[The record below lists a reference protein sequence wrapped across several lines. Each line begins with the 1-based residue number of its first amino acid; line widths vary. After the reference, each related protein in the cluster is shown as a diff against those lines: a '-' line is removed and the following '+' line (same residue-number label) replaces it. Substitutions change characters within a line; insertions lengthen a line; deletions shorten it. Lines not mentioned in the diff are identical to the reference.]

1 MAFTGSAL
9 RSGKLLVATAFVLGT
24 LTTVSHAYTQQ
35 QQEMC
40 AGDAMR
46 LCSAYI
52 PDVDRITAC
61 MVSKHDQLSDGCK
74 AVFEMPSAA
83 PAPTASYSSSTKPS
97 KPLNLTPNLKH
108 G

>member
-1 MAFTGSAL
+1 MAFKGSMIH
-9 RSGKLLVATAFVLGT
+9 SGKLLVATAFILGA
-24 LTTVSHAYTQQ
+24 LTTTSFAYSQR

-40 AGDAMR
+40 TGDAMR

-61 MVSKHDQLSDGCK
+61 MVSKHDLLSDGCK
-74 AVFEMPSAA
+74 AVFEMPAA
-83 PAPTASYSSSTKPS
+83 VPAPTASYASPTKPA
-97 KPLNLTPNLKH
+97 KPLNLTPNLKR

>member
-1 MAFTGSAL
+1 MSFTASTIRHGGLVIAAAFM
-9 RSGKLLVATAFVLGT
+9 LGT
-24 LTTVSHAYTQQ
+24 LTTVAHAYSQQ

-61 MVSKHDQLSDGCK
+61 MVSRHDELSEGCK
-74 AVFEMPSAA
+74 AVFEMPAA
-83 PAPTASYSSSTKPS
+83 AVAPTPSYSSSTRPS
-97 KPLNLTPNLKH
+97 KPLNLVPNLKH